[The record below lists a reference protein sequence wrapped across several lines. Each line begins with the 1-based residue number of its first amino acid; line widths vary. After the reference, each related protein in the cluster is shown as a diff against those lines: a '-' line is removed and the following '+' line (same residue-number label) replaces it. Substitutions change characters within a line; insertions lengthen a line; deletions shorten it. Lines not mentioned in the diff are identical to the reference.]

1 MKGQAVSQVVGSETL
16 LPAPSPFPQEQ
27 VLVGAPLNN
36 SFPLKSEELVL
47 GCGASLHHLYS
58 FQTAMILSL
67 SNVPGGFSEN
77 IKPPNRLSN
86 RV

>member
-1 MKGQAVSQVVGSETL
+1 MSQVVGSETAP
-16 LPAPSPFPQEQ
+16 LPRPRFPREQ
-27 VLVGAPLNN
+27 VLLGAPLNN
-36 SFPLKSEELVL
+36 SFPLKFEELVL